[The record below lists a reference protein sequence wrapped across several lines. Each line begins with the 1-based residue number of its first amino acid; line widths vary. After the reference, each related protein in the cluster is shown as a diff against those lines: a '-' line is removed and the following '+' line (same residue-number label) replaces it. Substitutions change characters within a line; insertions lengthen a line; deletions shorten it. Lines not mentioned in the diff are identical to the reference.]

1 MYIVTNN
8 FSVMLWGLIIEHE
21 GIGGIFLERDNMKNR
36 SFLPSVKRLPVGV
49 QLLHSEG
56 VG

>member
-1 MYIVTNN
+1 
-8 FSVMLWGLIIEHE
+8 MLWGLIIEHE

-36 SFLPSVKRLPVGV
+36 SFLPSVKTLPVGV

-56 VG
+56 V